1 MIGVCGLRLSAPP
14 AKPAGC
20 CRGRQY
26 PLVFCDLTKQGHRL
40 LSSIATAQDPSA
52 SIGLLRKFIA
62 SSSKHVALNTL
73 SHLLSPSTSH
83 PRLSSLAFPL
93 YTIISQE
100 SWFSWNTKLVA
111 DLIALLNKQK
121 RFDEAENL
129 FSEAVSK
136 LGFKE
141 RELCNFYCNLVDSH
155 AKHKSEKEVMDSCNE
170 LKQLILQSSSVYVKR
185 KGYESI
191 VGGFCAIGLP
201 NEAENSI
208 EEMRNVGLKPSLFE
222 IRSLIYGYGRL
233 GSFEDMKRS
242 IIQMENEGFELDTVC
257 CNMVV
262 SSFGA
267 HNKLS
272 DMVSWL
278 KKVRN
283 SGISLSIRTYN
294 SVLNSCPEIT
304 SMVQDLKNLPL
315 SINELVDNLNKDEA
329 DLVMELV
336 KSSVLDQAMEWK
348 SSELKLDLHG
358 MHLSSAYLILLQWF
372 GEMQLRFI
380 AGNQVAP
387 AEILVVCGSGKHSA
401 VRGESPVKGLAKQMM
416 QQLKC
421 PMRIDRKNVG
431 CLIAKGKVFKEW
443 LWKLPPNEH
452 GSPDDS
458 AKADTSEN
466 VAVC

>member
-1 MIGVCGLRLSAPP
+1 MRPMRGHCGLGLTPP
-14 AKPAGC
+14 P
-20 CRGRQY
+20 
-26 PLVFCDLTKQGHRL
+26 VFCELTKQGHRL
-40 LSSIATAQDPSA
+40 ISSIATAQDPSA
-52 SIGLLRKFIA
+52 SIGLLRKFVA

-73 SHLLSPSTSH
+73 SHLLSPSTYH

-93 YTIISQE
+93 YSIIKEE
-100 SWFSWNTKLVA
+100 SWFSWNTKLEA
-111 DLIALLNKQK
+111 DLIALLYKQE

-129 FSEAVSK
+129 FSEAVTK

-155 AKHKSEKEVMDSCNE
+155 AKQKSEREVMDSCKE

-185 KGYESI
+185 RGYESI
-191 VGGFCAIGLP
+191 IGGFCAIGLP
-201 NEAENSI
+201 NEAENLI
-208 EEMRNVGLKPSLFE
+208 EEMRDMGLKPSLFE

-242 IIQMENEGFELDTVC
+242 IVQLENEGFELDIVS

-262 SSFGA
+262 SSLGA

-278 KKVRN
+278 KKMRN
-283 SGISLSIRTYN
+283 SGIFPSIRTYN
-294 SVLNSCPEIT
+294 SVLNSCPQIT
-304 SMVQDLKNLPL
+304 LMVQDLKNLPL
-315 SINELVDNLNKDEA
+315 SINELVDNLNNDEA

-358 MHLSSAYLILLQWF
+358 LHLNSAYLVILQWLD
-372 GEMQLRFI
+372 EMQQRFI
-380 AGNQVAP
+380 SGNQVAP

-401 VRGESPVKGLAKQMM
+401 VRGESPVKGLAKQIMLR
-416 QQLKC
+416 LKC
-421 PMRIDRKNVG
+421 PMRIDRKNIG
-431 CLIAKGKVFKEW
+431 CLIGKGKVFKEW
-443 LWKLPPNEH
+443 LCKLPPTEY

-458 AKADTSEN
+458 AKS
-466 VAVC
+466 